1 MGKRGLLCWITI
13 VGVWIAVS
21 VGGCEE
27 PDPRPDRIEISSAHR
42 ACEEGDACGVVETSC
57 TSKGCKCG
65 VAVNEAH
72 LLDYQKQLA
81 ECRGQGELTTCDFEC
96 KTPFGKC
103 FKGACVLTN
112 EPPELF
118 RGGRSVQALCERS
131 RGTYVGCPKCPP
143 NARCKSCMPC
153 ECPSSHRWTKKGC
166 RAVVQTAARE
176 IQVETRPTALTL
188 GDKVKTRV
196 HNNSKRTIW
205 LKTVCGTPFYRARKK
220 EDEWE
225 KGYEPFHEIKCRMGS
240 VEIAPGAN
248 RPFVVANWANFAE
261 PSGATVTPGTY
272 RFEVT
277 YTDGND
283 SFRYS
288 SVVYSAQFDLVAK
301 VSSR

>member
-13 VGVWIAVS
+13 VGVWL
-21 VGGCEE
+21 GGCEE
-27 PDPRPDRIEISSAHR
+27 PEPRLERIEVSSAHR

-57 TSKGCKCG
+57 TSQGCKCG
-65 VAVNEAH
+65 IAVNEVH

-81 ECRGQGELTTCDFEC
+81 ECRGQGELAICDFEC

-118 RGGRSVQALCERS
+118 RGGRSVQALCESS
-131 RGTYVGCPKCPP
+131 RGTYVGCPECPP
-143 NARCKSCMPC
+143 SERCKSCMPC

-166 RAVVQTAARE
+166 RAVVQTEARD
-176 IQVETRPTALTL
+176 IQVETRPSALTL
-188 GDKVKTRV
+188 SDKVKTRV

-220 EDEWE
+220 EDES
-225 KGYEPFHEIKCRMGS
+225 FHEVKCRMGS
-240 VEIAPGAN
+240 VEIAPGAS
-248 RPFVVANWANFAE
+248 RPFVIANWARFRE
-261 PSGATVTPGTY
+261 PSGTTVTPGTY
-272 RFEVT
+272 RFELT
-277 YTDGND
+277 YTDGNE